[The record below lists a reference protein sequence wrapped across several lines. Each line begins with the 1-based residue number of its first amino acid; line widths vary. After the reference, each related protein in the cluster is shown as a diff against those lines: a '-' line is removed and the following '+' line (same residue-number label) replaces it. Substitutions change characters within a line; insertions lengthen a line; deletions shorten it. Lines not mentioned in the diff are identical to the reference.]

1 MADSKG
7 NGFPWAGVAVLAAFV
22 GSTQLVPHAF
32 DQLRPPEKERAQDTP
47 NAKLEVDARLW
58 EDPFV
63 ALRRFQAAQ
72 EKLCEKLKK
81 QRGETTP
88 CPVDLDASQ
97 KPAVL
102 SGLLD
107 DNKDGDLSESLVVLA
122 MVPGNPFVGA
132 EEARRRLRYAV
143 LAGLQAKGYV
153 PDNAERIGL
162 LNFDINFLKSGCK
175 KLFKAKAV
183 STATPVAPPASQVAG
198 DEVSAKGVRTR
209 DCDPNI
215 GKPWEKNEKD
225 FKPLS
230 TLADRNFNVPF
241 EMLTKQGS
249 YRETD
254 FVGETE
260 YFEKVALLWVDETA
274 LPESKLDSLARMLNL
289 MFGPQVVHS
298 NRDKNKESPNSCAR
312 SDKTVPK
319 LAVIGPSSTDALRT
333 LVKDLRKASKDYPA
347 FVDDFNVKAPFELEC
362 GHPARQG
369 YRLLAGAKILNAG
382 STAADGMLDV
392 LNEQK
397 VAGFLNEQFNRIL
410 GDKRPLKIN
419 FQRTITTDTE
429 LIKRLVKE
437 LHLRLPN
444 EHKRRIVVLAERDS
458 TYSQL
463 LVKELAY
470 RLKDSPHL
478 TLKPFYFFRGIDGVT
493 TLESGQDE
501 KDKDKDKDK
510 PRSRGKPDIVLEWPE
525 SRDQLD
531 YLRRQ
536 AQSLKSNEPQDADGP
551 IGAIGIFGNDVH
563 DKLLVLEAMHY
574 SFTDKVFFTTDL
586 DVRYLQPQVQKFTR
600 NLIVASSLPLEFYQP
615 RAGNLDLQ
623 AGTPPFR
630 DVYQASTYLAARRAA
645 CRTSKCTDDEVAA
658 AKSALDEPSVYEIG
672 RNGAVPLGGYAFTE
686 RPVQAALARALVAGL
701 IVLLMLGG
709 LLIWPSTPTIKE
721 VRSGFL
727 NYPPPAASMTLPG
740 ILLIAL
746 YSAVAAY
753 VICSLIEFVN
763 PRQVS
768 FLQTLLLSV
777 LSGFGALLAV
787 MATLLTRQAPS
798 SKAASGID
806 GLHAGLLLL
815 VALAWVWVAWPG
827 LSRPACIDCEPVT
840 WLDGISAWPSHL
852 IHLFALMVILCAM
865 DFAWFKTLRRR
876 KVDSD
881 WLFLGLK
888 ETLPR
893 RSMSRSKVRGLWQEW
908 LKRISIVNWKRRPG
922 TSHRFMLLWLQY
934 GSRGESGPRALRTA
948 MMYGFTV
955 LLIGTLFFALNDGQV
970 PMVPVRGAEH
980 RQLVQA
986 TLYAILLLLPLLVAA
1001 VADATLLLCS
1011 FIGHLNAGRTVYP
1024 ISTIRHFSAA
1034 FGARDFKTWQL
1045 RFQALPE
1052 DRGFKGGPAC
1062 HSLLDDWLDVQVVAR
1077 RTELISGLVI
1087 GPFVVLAL
1095 LVLARS
1101 SLFDNWSLTPAIAIS
1116 VCIYLGWL
1124 IVLAALL
1131 KLAAENTR
1139 RRALSSMN
1147 ADLQWLCGQK
1157 NADLAQLV
1165 EPFKRLITSVENNQ
1179 TGAFAGLFDQPLLKA
1194 LLVPLGGASG
1204 TQLFERLLQGQ

>member
-32 DQLRPPEKERAQDTP
+32 EQLRPPEKERAQDTP

-72 EKLCEKLKK
+72 EKLFEKLKK
-81 QRGETTP
+81 QGGETTP
-88 CPVDLDASQ
+88 CPLDLDGSQ
-97 KPAVL
+97 KPAAL
-102 SGLLD
+102 RGLLD
-107 DNKDGDLSESLVVLA
+107 DNKDADLSESLVVLA

-162 LNFDINFLKSGCK
+162 LNFDINLLKSGSK
-175 KLFKAKAV
+175 EVFTAEAKAV
-183 STATPVAPPASQVAG
+183 NTATPVARPASQIAG
-198 DEVSAKGVRTR
+198 PEVSAETIRTR
-209 DCDPNI
+209 GCDPKN
-215 GKPWEKNEKD
+215 GNPPEKNEKD
-225 FKPLS
+225 FKPPS
-230 TLADRNFNVPF
+230 TPGNRNFNVPF

-254 FVGETE
+254 FVRETE

-274 LPESKLDSLARMLNL
+274 LPESKLDSLARMLYL
-289 MFGPQVVHS
+289 MFLSPVES
-298 NRDKNKESPNSCAR
+298 SESDKNKESPNCSAR
-312 SDKTVPK
+312 NDKTVPK

-347 FVDDFNVKAPFELEC
+347 FVDFSNMKALFEREC

-397 VAGFLNEQFNRIL
+397 VPGFLNEQFNRIL
-410 GDKRPLKIN
+410 GDKPPLKIN

-444 EHKRRIVVLAERDS
+444 EDKRRIVVVAERDS

-463 LVKELAY
+463 LVKELAH

-501 KDKDKDKDK
+501 KDKDK
-510 PRSRGKPDIVLEWPE
+510 PRSRGKADIVLEWPE

-536 AQSLKSNEPQDADGP
+536 AQSLKSNDPQDADGP

-563 DKLLVLEAMHY
+563 DKLLVLEALHY

-586 DVRYLQPQVQKFTR
+586 DARYLQPQVQKFTR

-746 YSAVAAY
+746 YSALAAY

-893 RSMSRSKVRGLWQEW
+893 RSMSRSKVRGLWREW

-922 TSHRFMLLWLQY
+922 TSHRFLRLWLQY

-948 MMYGFTV
+948 VMYGFTV
-955 LLIGTLFFALNDGQV
+955 LLIGALFFALNDGQV

-1001 VADATLLLCS
+1001 VADATLLLFS
-1011 FIGHLNAGRTVYP
+1011 FISHLNAGRTVYP

-1095 LVLARS
+1095 LVVARS

-1157 NADLAQLV
+1157 NAELAQLV
-1165 EPFKRLITSVENNQ
+1165 EPFKRLIASVECNQ

-1194 LLVPLGGASG
+1194 LLVPLGGAGG
-1204 TQLFERLLQGQ
+1204 TQLFERFLQVQ